1 MKEVYRR
8 KDELWVNN
16 QRISEFNY
24 KVYLEE
30 PKETMKQYNTYEEMR
45 ADLAHLHHLNA
56 YPDRTLITH
65 KPFII
70 IYSTYEVCSFKITEK
85 NFESAKVITT
95 FEPIRQTV
103 QELLDFLTVEEFAEY
118 CKDRNIENIKIGG

>member
-1 MKEVYRR
+1 MKEVYNRT
-8 KDELWVNN
+8 DELWVNN
-16 QRISEFNY
+16 QKLSEFNY

-30 PKETMKQYNTYEEMR
+30 PKETIKQYNTYKEMR
-45 ADLAHLHHLNA
+45 ADLVHLDYLNA

-95 FEPIRQTV
+95 YRPIRQTV
-103 QELLDFLTVEEFAEY
+103 KDLLDFLTVEQFAEY

>member
-1 MKEVYRR
+1 MKEVYRS

-16 QRISEFNY
+16 QKISEFNY

-30 PKETMKQYNTYEEMR
+30 PKETIKQYNTYEEMR
-45 ADLAHLHHLNA
+45 ADLTHLHHLNV
-56 YPDRTLITH
+56 YPDCTLITH

-70 IYSTYEVCSFKITEK
+70 IYSTYEVRSFKITEK

-95 FEPIRQTV
+95 FKPIRQTV
-103 QELLDFLTVEEFAEY
+103 KDLLDFLTVEQFAEY
-118 CKDRNIENIKIGG
+118 CKDRNIENIKIRG